1 MSASHE
7 PNGQWRARS
16 RYTNLLL
23 GEEQVTAVARTKAL
37 ALEELRSRLIE
48 RREEDLN
55 GPGIEPQSVAET
67 FSAWKEHVNRIVAN
81 GDAKEQSV
89 SKDRRHL
96 DRNVIPVIGD
106 RPIAQVRVSELERI
120 IDDIVAEGFRRKA
133 QLVRSSMIKLWAF
146 ALRHDLVERNTAEA
160 TTRHKVVRK
169 TPVARTLPEL
179 TAVRQAIVDW
189 EYPEKK
195 RPGPAPSGRLLAGFD
210 LMLGTGMRIGEAMAL
225 RWDDVTLDETEPRVA
240 ILASLYE
247 VDGKTKVGATKTES
261 SVRSLSLPPQAVE
274 SLHKIRP
281 ASPEPNAHVFATR
294 SGTPTQPGNWRRTL
308 RNALVRA
315 EIDPEVLRPHD
326 LRKTVGTR
334 LEREAG
340 IKVARQVLGHA
351 PGSDITYRHYIE
363 PETNAPDV
371 SSFLTALWSDD

>member
-1 MSASHE
+1 MSSSQQ
-7 PNGQWRARS
+7 PNGRWRARS

-23 GEEQVTAVARTKAL
+23 VEEQVTATARTKELSFEA
-37 ALEELRSRLIE
+37 LRSRLIE
-48 RREEDLN
+48 RREEDLR
-55 GPGIEPQSVAET
+55 GPGFEPQSVAET
-67 FSAWKEHVNRIVAN
+67 FSAWKEHMNRLVAS
-81 GDAKEQSV
+81 GEAKEQSV

-96 DRNVIPVIGD
+96 DRNVIPDLGD
-106 RPIAQVRVSELERI
+106 RPIAQVRVSELEKI

-133 QLVRSSMIKLWAF
+133 QLVRSSMIKLWAY
-146 ALRHDLVERNTAEA
+146 ALRHDLVERNAAEA
-160 TTRHKVVRK
+160 TTRHKVQRK
-169 TPVARTLPEL
+169 APVARTLPEL
-179 TAVRQAIVDW
+179 SVVRQAILDW

-195 RPGPAPSGRLLAGFD
+195 RPGPAPSGMLLAGFD

-225 RWDDVTLDETEPRVA
+225 RWNDVTLDETEPRVT

-247 VDGKTKVGATKTES
+247 VDGKTKVGTTKTES

-274 SLHKIRP
+274 SLRKIRP
-281 ASPEPNAHVFATR
+281 ASPEPYAYVFATR

-315 EIDPEVLRPHD
+315 EVDPEILRPHD

-351 PGSDITYRHYIE
+351 PGSDITYRHYVE
-363 PETNAPDV
+363 PDDAPDV
-371 SSFLTALWSDD
+371 SNFLAALWSDD